1 MKFSITGKN
10 VGNGKDSSNL
20 LICNQ
25 VAFTKHSQVFLNL
38 GVK

>member
-10 VGNGKDSSNL
+10 VGNGEDSSNQ

-25 VAFTKHSQVFLNL
+25 VVFIKYSP
-38 GVK
+38 VFSI